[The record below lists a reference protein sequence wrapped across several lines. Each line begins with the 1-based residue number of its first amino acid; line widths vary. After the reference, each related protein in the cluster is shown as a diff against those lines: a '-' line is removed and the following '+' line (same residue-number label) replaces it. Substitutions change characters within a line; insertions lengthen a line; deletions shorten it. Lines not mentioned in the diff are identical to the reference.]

1 MLRFMLAA
9 FSGFALLV
17 APVAAEDKM
26 PVELKIVVKKESIAW
41 PYVLGPKEFE
51 AKLKELAK
59 AKDARYPLAPSVDM
73 VLEFKNTTK
82 EKVTI
87 YIEGDANMLTLAVK
101 GPGVT
106 TATPALAFTTDFR
119 LPKAVEIEP
128 GKSHEIQLKGLTDG
142 FRKASRY
149 VYPLAPGEYTISA
162 TYQLATADGG
172 KAALL
177 KSGEA
182 KFKIDEPK

>member
-1 MLRFMLAA
+1 MLRSLLAA
-9 FSGFALLV
+9 SCGFVLLV
-17 APVAAEDKM
+17 GRVAAEDKM
-26 PVELKIVVKKESIAW
+26 PIELKILIKKESIAW
-41 PYVLGPKEFE
+41 PYDVGPKDFE

-59 AKDARYPLAPSVDM
+59 AKDPRYPNPPALDM

-82 EKVTI
+82 DKVNL
-87 YIEGDANMLTLAVK
+87 YLEGDASLMTLALK

-106 TATPALAFTTDFR
+106 TANPMLAFTTDFR
-119 LPKAVEIEP
+119 LPKVIALES
-128 GKSHEIQLKGLTDG
+128 GKTHEVQLKGLTDG
-142 FRKASRY
+142 FRRASRY
-149 VYPLAPGEYTISA
+149 IYPLAPGEYTLSA
-162 TYQLATADGG
+162 TYQLSTVDGG

>member
-9 FSGFALLV
+9 SCGLALLV
-17 APVAAEDKM
+17 GPVAAEDKM
-26 PVELKIVVKKESIAW
+26 PVELKVVVKKETIAW
-41 PYVLGPKEFE
+41 PYDVGPKDFE

-59 AKDARYPLAPSVDM
+59 AKDARYPNPPALDL
-73 VLEFKNTTK
+73 VLEFKNATK
-82 EKVTI
+82 DKVTL
-87 YIEGDANMLTLAVK
+87 YVEGDANMLTLALK

-106 TATPALAFTTDFR
+106 TATPMLAFTTDFR
-119 LPKAVEIEP
+119 LPKVVVLEA
-128 GKSHEIQLKGLTDG
+128 GKTHEVQLKGLSDG

-149 VYPLAPGEYTISA
+149 IYPLAPGEYTISA
-162 TYQLATADGG
+162 TYQLATVDGG

>member
-1 MLRFMLAA
+1 MLRSLLAA
-9 FSGFALLV
+9 FCGLALLV
-17 APVAAEDKM
+17 GPLAAEDKM
-26 PVELKIVVKKESIAW
+26 PVELKLVVKKESIAW
-41 PYVLGPKEFE
+41 PYVLGPKDFE

-59 AKDARYPLAPSVDM
+59 AKDPRYPLAPSVDM
-73 VLEFKNTTK
+73 VLEFTNTTK
-82 EKVTI
+82 EKITI
-87 YIEGDANMLTLAVK
+87 YVEGDANKLTLAVK

-106 TATPALAFTTDFR
+106 SASPLLAFTTDFR
-119 LPKAVEIEP
+119 LPKMVVIEP
-128 GKSHEIQLKGLTDG
+128 GKTHEVQLKGLTDG

-149 VYPLAPGEYTISA
+149 IYPLAPGEYSISA
-162 TYQLATADGG
+162 TYQLTTADGV